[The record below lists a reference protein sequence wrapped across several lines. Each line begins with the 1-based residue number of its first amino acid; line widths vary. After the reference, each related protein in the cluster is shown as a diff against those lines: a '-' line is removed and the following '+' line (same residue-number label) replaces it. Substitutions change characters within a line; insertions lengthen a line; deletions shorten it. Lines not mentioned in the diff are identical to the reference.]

1 MSTAPTASDDRP
13 LTPAERRLSL
23 FLRAV
28 GAVTMLALVA
38 ALMPGEWM
46 ARAHEALGLGAF
58 PDAPIVRYLA
68 RSLSAFYALAGALCW
83 MLAADVRRY
92 DALIA
97 FAGWATVG
105 LGVLLQVTD
114 LALEL
119 PAWWMYGEGPADV
132 ALGAAALLLLRRA
145 RAERS

>member
-1 MSTAPTASDDRP
+1 MPSDANGRP
-13 LTPAERRLSL
+13 LTPAERRLRL

-28 GAVTMLALVA
+28 GAVTMLAAVA

-46 ARAHEALGLGAF
+46 ARAHEALGLGPF
-58 PDAPIVRYLA
+58 PEAPIVRYLA

-97 FAGWATVG
+97 FAGRATVG

-114 LALEL
+114 LALHL
-119 PAWWMYGEGPADV
+119 PAWWMYGEGPVDV
-132 ALGAAALLLLRRA
+132 ALGAAVLVLLNRA
-145 RAERS
+145 RIERVK